1 MAAKIKI
8 GTCGFG
14 STKEEY
20 AKKFSVVEV
29 QHTFY
34 QPPQISTLERWRAVV
49 PTDFEFAIKAWQ
61 LITHEAKSPTFKR
74 LKKNLTETEKA
85 EAGRFKPT
93 EIVKEAW
100 ETTLA
105 CAKALE
111 AKTIL
116 FQCPASFKQ
125 TPENITNLEKFFATV
140 KRGKLNFAWEPRGDW
155 NPKTI
160 KRICEDL
167 NLWNAVDPFSKQTET
182 PGKVYY
188 RLHGRGGFR
197 YKYEE
202 DELAEIVALLPKNK
216 TSYVFFNNRYMA
228 EDALLFQQLSG
239 NEKVAPDA
247 EK

>member
-1 MAAKIKI
+1 MAVKIKI
-8 GTCGFG
+8 GTCGFR

-20 AKKFSVVEV
+20 AKTFSTVEV

-34 QPPQISTLERWRAVV
+34 QPPQISTLERWRTLV
-49 PTDFEFAIKAWQ
+49 PNDFEFAIKAWQ

-74 LKKNLTETEKA
+74 LKKILTETEKA
-85 EAGRFKPT
+85 EAGYFKPT
-93 EIVKEAW
+93 AIVAEAW

-105 CAKALE
+105 CAKALQ

-125 TPENITNLEKFFATV
+125 TRENINNLEEFFATV

-155 NPKTI
+155 DGKTV
-160 KRICEDL
+160 KSICENL
-167 NLWNAVDPFSKQTET
+167 NLWHAVDPFAKQTET
-182 PGKVYY
+182 PDKCYY

-202 DELAEIVALLPKNK
+202 DELAELAALLPKNK
-216 TSYVFFNNRYMA
+216 TSYVFFNNRYMT
-228 EDALLFQQLSG
+228 EDASLFKALT
-239 NEKVAPDA
+239 
-247 EK
+247 

>member
-1 MAAKIKI
+1 MAAKVKI
-8 GTCGFG
+8 GTCGFR

-20 AKKFSVVEV
+20 AKMFSAVEV

-34 QPPQISTLERWRAVV
+34 QPPQISTLERWRKAV
-49 PTDFEFAIKAWQ
+49 PADFEFAIKAWQ

-74 LKKNLTETEKA
+74 LKKILTETERT
-85 EAGRFKPT
+85 EAGYFKPT
-93 EIVKEAW
+93 AIVAEAW

-105 CAKALE
+105 CAKALQ

-125 TPENITNLEKFFATV
+125 TSENINNLEKFFASI

-155 NPKTI
+155 DGKTV
-160 KRICEDL
+160 KSICENLDL
-167 NLWNAVDPFSKQTET
+167 WHAVAPFAKITET
-182 PGKVYY
+182 PGKCYY

-202 DELAEIVALLPKNK
+202 DELAELAALLPKNK
-216 TSYVFFNNRYMA
+216 SSYV
-228 EDALLFQQLSG
+228 
-239 NEKVAPDA
+239 
-247 EK
+247 

>member
-1 MAAKIKI
+1 MAVKIKI
-8 GTCGFG
+8 GTCGFR

-20 AKKFSVVEV
+20 AKTFSTVEV

-34 QPPQISTLERWRAVV
+34 QPPQISTLERWRTLV
-49 PTDFEFAIKAWQ
+49 PNDFEFAIKAWQ

-74 LKKNLTETEKA
+74 LKKILTETEKA
-85 EAGRFKPT
+85 EAGYFKPT
-93 EIVKEAW
+93 AIVAEAW

-105 CAKALE
+105 CAKALQ

-125 TPENITNLEKFFATV
+125 TRENINNLEEFFAMV

-155 NPKTI
+155 DGKTV
-160 KRICEDL
+160 KSICENL
-167 NLWNAVDPFSKQTET
+167 NLWHAVDPFAKQTET
-182 PGKVYY
+182 PDKCYY

-202 DELAEIVALLPKNK
+202 DELAELAALLPKNK
-216 TSYVFFNNRYMA
+216 TSYVFFNNRYMT
-228 EDALLFQQLSG
+228 EDASLFKALT
-239 NEKVAPDA
+239 
-247 EK
+247 